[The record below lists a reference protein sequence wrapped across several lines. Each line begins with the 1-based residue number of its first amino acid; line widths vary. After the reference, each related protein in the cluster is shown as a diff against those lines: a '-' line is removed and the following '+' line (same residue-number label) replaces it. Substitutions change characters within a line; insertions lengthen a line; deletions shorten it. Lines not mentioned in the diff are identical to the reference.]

1 MDKPRL
7 GAFAL
12 LGAAAAGA
20 LGAPAAP
27 RRFGRPGRLAV
38 IAGVTLLAVRDG
50 AMALGGAPGRLK
62 PVPRGLLYLEL
73 ACAVSAA
80 LLGTAAGLRTS
91 EPAAQSA
98 DRPRRGCAASLEPA
112 ASTASALTFAV
123 HAVRQAIYVT
133 PGQGL
138 VKQESRSEAAT
149 QRAQQTQ

>member
-1 MDKPRL
+1 VDKARL
-7 GAFAL
+7 SAFVL

-38 IAGVTLLAVRDG
+38 IAGVTLLAVRDS
-50 AMALGGAPGRLK
+50 AMVLGGAPGRLR
-62 PVPRGLLYLEL
+62 PVPRSLLYLEL

-80 LLGTAAGLRTS
+80 LLGAAAWPRAS
-91 EPAAQSA
+91 QPAAQRA
-98 DRPRRGCAASLEPA
+98 DRPRRGCAASLESA
-112 ASTASALTFAV
+112 ASTASALTLAV

-138 VKQESRSEAAT
+138 VEQKERSGT
-149 QRAQQTQ
+149 